1 MGPISRDLPSLNP
14 SVNLCSRQL
23 FTGSVSA
30 VCLPT
35 ADPALGCM
43 STLGV
48 RALFPALARLQ
59 RSHLPFQPTCL
70 SQVHV
75 FNLLLLKPGIAQA
88 PPHQIIVCPPP
99 KAFLPFRGHCFGD
112 GAAMVVKPAAGLP
125 SSHLRFSSQS
135 AAISASWSWSFS
147 SLSVPSSTL
156 GLWSALPW

>member
-14 SVNLCSRQL
+14 SVNLCPRQL
-23 FTGSVSA
+23 CTGSVSA
-30 VCLPT
+30 CQPT

-75 FNLLLLKPGIAQA
+75 FNLLLLKPRIVQA
-88 PPHQIIVCPPP
+88 PPHQIIVCLPP
-99 KAFLPFRGHCFGD
+99 KAFLPFHGHCFGD
-112 GAAMVVKPAAGLP
+112 GATMVVKPAAGLP
-125 SSHLRFSSQS
+125 YSHLRFSSQS
-135 AAISASWSWSFS
+135 TAISVSWSWSFS
-147 SLSVPSSTL
+147 SLSVSSSTL
-156 GLWSALPW
+156 GLWSVLPW